1 MSGIPFNAM
10 WTAPPPPS
18 YTDTV
23 GVDPTDY
30 VVLTTSHGDEALV
43 HKDCLIESP
52 VLRFCFRKRVPLNT
66 EEVTVTFVAE
76 GGAAATAAAE
86 PTGSAISPF
95 LHTRPSLNTVEE
107 ATASRAGSLLRKDG
121 ANTSGGEGGGAVEDF
136 PRRST
141 AAEAD
146 AFSKEGT
153 AAAAAARHPVTLI
166 ESLCTD
172 NTVRIAFPRLNRAQL
187 EVVVAYLYY
196 KHHYNRRPTEAR
208 PHFEIPTSAALEVM
222 RVAKTLNC

>member
-1 MSGIPFNAM
+1 MSGVPFNAM

-66 EEVTVTFVAE
+66 EAVTVEFIAAGAE
-76 GGAAATAAAE
+76 VAATAATTA
-86 PTGSAISPF
+86 SA
-95 LHTRPSLNTVEE
+95 PSSLLNTRASLKTAEEQQPVANLQELEIEGSVEE
-107 ATASRAGSLLRKDG
+107 QNAADDHS
-121 ANTSGGEGGGAVEDF
+121 
-136 PRRST
+136 RRSVT
-141 AAEAD
+141 VDVQD
-146 AFSKEGT
+146 AGEEEQQN
-153 AAAAAARHPVTLI
+153 RHPVVLA

-172 NTVRIAFPRLNRAQL
+172 NSVKIVFPRLNRAQL
-187 EVVVAYLYY
+187 EVVVAYFYY
-196 KHHYNRRPTEAR
+196 KHHFNRRPTAMR
-208 PHFEIPTSAALEVM
+208 PHFEIPSSAALEVM
-222 RVAKTLNC
+222 RVANTLKC